1 MNDPFFNLYH
11 IIVDT
16 CFNSNFNLSYFYFN
30 ELGDN
35 NPFGLVDTT
44 VFKNDFD
51 IEIDYLRKRK
61 IIFHDQEP
69 ILFDNFA
76 KEWDIRIATANRLQT
91 NHILSNSEI
100 NSADKDKL
108 LSKSGWSDFY
118 WFSNGFL
125 SLDWYRYYRYANY
138 LEHNWSPTKTFSSY
152 NRILKD
158 RQHRLLI
165 ANHLYNNYQDKCV
178 LSCHSDDGANNI
190 FINTSNN
197 ISTNLSYKIDV
208 PDFIDSFCHIVTER
222 IFYEDRIHLTEKAFR
237 PIVCCRPF
245 ILVSSPGTLKYL
257 KNYGFKTFDKFWS
270 EDYDNIINHDKRIE
284 SVCSIIDKLGSLS
297 QSEILNMLNAMK
309 DILLYNRRHFYGLF
323 ETNITNELYT
333 NLYAALAHT
342 NTKESIFKQIL
353 ANLTIAELD
362 LIKNSN
368 VELDFDNPEEDY
380 FQQSVLTNTLN
391 NTFKKDTDEQVIR
404 PFVIKYL
411 KHFKYYYTSFSSF

>member
-1 MNDPFFNLYH
+1 M
-11 IIVDT
+11 
-16 CFNSNFNLSYFYFN
+16 SYFYFN

-35 NPFGLVDTT
+35 NPSGLVDTT
-44 VFKNDFD
+44 VFKNDFN

-69 ILFDNFA
+69 ILFDHFA

-108 LSKSGWSDFY
+108 LSKSGWSNFY

-178 LSCHSDDGANNI
+178 LSCHSDDGDNNI

-270 EDYDNIINHDKRIE
+270 EDYDSIINHDKRIE
-284 SVCSIIDKLGSLS
+284 SICAIIDKLGSLS

-353 ANLTIAELD
+353 ANLTVAELD